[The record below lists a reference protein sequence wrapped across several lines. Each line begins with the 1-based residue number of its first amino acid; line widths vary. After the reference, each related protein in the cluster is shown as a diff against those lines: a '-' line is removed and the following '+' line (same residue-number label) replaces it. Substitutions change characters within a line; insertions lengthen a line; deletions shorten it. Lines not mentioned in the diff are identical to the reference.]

1 VEVVA
6 FLLFAVFFFLMLLVF
21 VVFAWMLQVAYLLQV
36 GALENVIVA
45 LFVALTLVLLFKIV

>member
-1 VEVVA
+1 
-6 FLLFAVFFFLMLLVF
+6 
-21 VVFAWMLQVAYLLQV
+21 MLQVAYLLQV